1 MSLFPDSSATSLRAL
16 AAALRAGSVSVPL
29 SSFAVQRHALRLS
42 DAAGKMLRQLS
53 EEGISPGHL
62 ALLLEQSADAID
74 ARLHAA
80 GDIEF
85 VWTGLEADH
94 AHARDT
100 AVVVS
105 ELFAQAERSVIVSSY
120 VVYQGASVFESLA
133 RRMDERPELLVR
145 LFLHIGRK
153 ERDARHESELLREFA
168 AGFGRQW
175 PWARKPEVYYD
186 PRTVALAAEERAAWH
201 AKCVVTDDERAFVS
215 SANFTEWAHQ
225 RNVEAGVLVRSAPF
239 AVQVR
244 RQFDAL
250 VASAQVRR
258 VPGL

>member
-1 MSLFPDSSATSLRAL
+1 MSLFPDSSATTLRAL
-16 AAALRAGSVSVPL
+16 AAALRAGTVSIPP
-29 SSFAVQRHALRLS
+29 SSFAVQRHAPGLS
-42 DAAGKMLRQLS
+42 DAAARVLRQLS

-85 VWTGLEADH
+85 VWTGLEGH
-94 AHARDT
+94 HMHVRDT
-100 AVVVS
+100 AVVVQD
-105 ELFAQAERSVIVSSY
+105 LFAEAERSVLISSFVVHKGEIVF
-120 VVYQGASVFESLA
+120 GPLA
-133 RRMDERPELLVR
+133 RRMEERPDLDVR
-145 LFLHIGRK
+145 LFLHVP
-153 ERDARHESELLREFA
+153 RDPRDTRDDSELLREFA
-168 AGFGRQW
+168 VRFRREW
-175 PWARKPEVYYD
+175 PWPRPPQVYYD
-186 PRTVALAAEERAAWH
+186 PRSVSRDPAERASWH
-201 AKCVVTDDERAFVS
+201 AKCVVVDDALTFVS
-215 SANFTEWAHQ
+215 SANFTEWAQQ

-244 RQFDAL
+244 KQFDAL